1 MDSLSSSKNINEPVQ
16 LGFPEIPIKGD
27 FDLKNFPSKI
37 GGLPVW
43 LLPLSNNIDES
54 FFICSCGDYL
64 SFLLQIYSPLEDR
77 NNSFHR
83 MLYVF
88 FCQKCWKKK
97 DLVKV
102 LRINLPEKSSIYDG
116 EDILNINKIINDG
129 TIKKVNEILKKF
141 ILEEF
146 FISTAPE
153 RKEASK
159 LYLDFY
165 SNAEEKSINSS
176 DGSNNNIQ
184 DKDME
189 EEIIFNNVKEEKEY
203 DNMVQNY
210 LKENPGVNIEKIE
223 EESDDEKEND
233 KIIDS
238 SNSDIILSLFT
249 KVTNYDKKQIIR
261 YYRNNFYPLWF
272 TQEKILSTKKTKCRN
287 CGNDIVF
294 EFQIMPYLFIK
305 EPQIAFNDIGTI
317 VIYTCKKCCDSKIEG
332 GFVEEYGFIQRTG
345 ENFRDFNDN
354 DNRYKEKKYKE
365 EMKEIKEDNE
375 FFAGVDE
382 KDVDEEGFVEVKK
395 TKKNKKNKKNKKSK
409 DKKSKDKD
417 KKKKK
422 KDEKESPNIK
432 PLPNTGSCG

>member
-1 MDSLSSSKNINEPVQ
+1 MDSSSSSNNKNDPVQ
-16 LGFPEIPIKGD
+16 LGFAEEPKKGD

-43 LLPLSNNIDES
+43 LLPLSNNISET
-54 FFICSCGDYL
+54 FFICSCGENL
-64 SFLLQIYSPLEDR
+64 SFLLQLYCPLEDKD
-77 NNSFHR
+77 NSFHR
-83 MLYVF
+83 MIYVF

-116 EDILNINKIINDG
+116 EEILNINKIINDE

-395 TKKNKKNKKNKKSK
+395 TKKNKKNKKNK
-409 DKKSKDKD
+409 D
-417 KKKKK
+417 
-422 KDEKESPNIK
+422 DEED
-432 PLPNTGSCG
+432 

>member
-1 MDSLSSSKNINEPVQ
+1 MDSSSSSNNKNDPVQ
-16 LGFPEIPIKGD
+16 LGFAEEPKKGD

-43 LLPLSNNIDES
+43 LLPLSNNISET
-54 FFICSCGDYL
+54 FFICSCGENL
-64 SFLLQIYSPLEDR
+64 SFLLQLYCPLEDKD
-77 NNSFHR
+77 NSFHR
-83 MLYVF
+83 MIYVF

-116 EDILNINKIINDG
+116 EDILNINKIINDE

-141 ILEEF
+141 VLEEF

-395 TKKNKKNKKNKKSK
+395 TKKNKKNKKNK
-409 DKKSKDKD
+409 D
-417 KKKKK
+417 
-422 KDEKESPNIK
+422 DEED
-432 PLPNTGSCG
+432 

>member
-1 MDSLSSSKNINEPVQ
+1 MDSSSSSNNKNDPVQ
-16 LGFPEIPIKGD
+16 LGFAEEPKKGD

-43 LLPLSNNIDES
+43 LLPLSNNISET
-54 FFICSCGDYL
+54 FFICSCGENL
-64 SFLLQIYSPLEDR
+64 SFLLQLYCPLEDKD
-77 NNSFHR
+77 NSFHR
-83 MLYVF
+83 MIYVF

-116 EDILNINKIINDG
+116 EEILNINKIINDE

-287 CGNDIVF
+287 CGNEIVF

-305 EPQIAFNDIGTI
+305 EPKIAFNDIGTI

-395 TKKNKKNKKNKKSK
+395 TKKNKKNKKNK
-409 DKKSKDKD
+409 D
-417 KKKKK
+417 
-422 KDEKESPNIK
+422 DEED
-432 PLPNTGSCG
+432 

>member
-1 MDSLSSSKNINEPVQ
+1 MDSSSSSNNKNDPVQ
-16 LGFPEIPIKGD
+16 LGFAEEPKKGD

-43 LLPLSNNIDES
+43 LLPLSNNISET
-54 FFICSCGDYL
+54 FFICSCGENL
-64 SFLLQIYSPLEDR
+64 SFLLQLYCPLEDKD
-77 NNSFHR
+77 NSFHR
-83 MLYVF
+83 MIYVF

-116 EDILNINKIINDG
+116 EDILNINKINNDE

-305 EPQIAFNDIGTI
+305 EPKIAFNDIGTI

-395 TKKNKKNKKNKKSK
+395 TKKNKKNKKNK
-409 DKKSKDKD
+409 D
-417 KKKKK
+417 
-422 KDEKESPNIK
+422 DEED
-432 PLPNTGSCG
+432 

>member
-1 MDSLSSSKNINEPVQ
+1 MDSSSSSNNKNDPVQ
-16 LGFPEIPIKGD
+16 LGFAEEPKKGD

-43 LLPLSNNIDES
+43 LLPLSNNISET
-54 FFICSCGDYL
+54 FFICSCGENL
-64 SFLLQIYSPLEDR
+64 SFLLQLYCPLEDKD
-77 NNSFHR
+77 NSFHR
-83 MLYVF
+83 MIYVF

-116 EDILNINKIINDG
+116 EEILNINKIINDE

-305 EPQIAFNDIGTI
+305 EPKIAFNDIGTI

-395 TKKNKKNKKNKKSK
+395 TKKNKKNKKNK
-409 DKKSKDKD
+409 D
-417 KKKKK
+417 
-422 KDEKESPNIK
+422 DEED
-432 PLPNTGSCG
+432 

>member
-1 MDSLSSSKNINEPVQ
+1 MDSSSSSNNKNDPVQ
-16 LGFPEIPIKGD
+16 LGFAEEPKKGD

-43 LLPLSNNIDES
+43 LLPLSNNISET
-54 FFICSCGDYL
+54 FFICSCGENL
-64 SFLLQIYSPLEDR
+64 SFLLQLYCPLEDKD
-77 NNSFHR
+77 NSFHR
-83 MLYVF
+83 MIYVF

-116 EDILNINKIINDG
+116 EDILNINKIINDE

-141 ILEEF
+141 ILDEF

-159 LYLDFY
+159 LYIDFY

-287 CGNDIVF
+287 CGNDIAF

-395 TKKNKKNKKNKKSK
+395 TKKNKKNKKNK
-409 DKKSKDKD
+409 D
-417 KKKKK
+417 
-422 KDEKESPNIK
+422 DEED
-432 PLPNTGSCG
+432 